1 MKIKELFLASAAVV
15 ALPIGVAS
23 ATDLPVRMPMK
34 AAPMSP
40 PPFNWTGFYVGANAG
55 VVWGR
60 SEQTVDIYTGL
71 GVINPDDAKFT
82 GVIGGVQAG
91 YNWQFSNVV
100 LGIEADID
108 ASSARKS
115 VVTGPT
121 DTHNMA
127 LNWLST
133 ARGRAGLAFDRWLP
147 YVTGGVAF
155 AGLKNE
161 IVDTGNPFT
170 VNRGSTATGWTIGGG
185 LEYAF
190 DNHWSAKAE
199 YLYVKF
205 PDKTVSVTGVGG
217 GAYTFQTTFKDSEQL
232 ARVGINYRF

>member
-1 MKIKELFLASAAVV
+1 MKIKELFLASAAIV

-23 ATDLPVRMPMK
+23 ATDLPVRMPVK

-60 SEQTVDIYTGL
+60 SEQTVDIDDLPLGIPADTSTYTG
-71 GVINPDDAKFT
+71 F
-82 GVIGGVQAG
+82 IGGVQAG

-108 ASSARKS
+108 GSTARKS
-115 VVTGPT
+115 VVTGPL

-133 ARGRAGLAFDRWLP
+133 VRGRAGLAFDRFLP
-147 YVTGGVAF
+147 YFTGGVAF

-161 IVDTGNPFT
+161 LVDNNAPLTADRGN
-170 VNRGSTATGWTIGGG
+170 TATGWTIGGG

-205 PDKTVSVTGVGG
+205 PDKTVTIAPGG
-217 GAYTFQTTFKDSEQL
+217 YTFQTTFKDTDQL
-232 ARVGINYRF
+232 ARIGLNYRF